1 MKSRISKILGVVVA
15 LATLAS
21 LLVGTALP
29 TSAAA
34 PGALAWAVT
43 DTPSAVGNVLT
54 AGTEATIVAAAANG
68 TTVFAW
74 DDVAKK
80 LYKSV
85 NAGATWAA
93 GVAIATVAP
102 AIALDLSPN
111 FATDNIVVLAEPLHV
126 WLSVNG
132 GTTFADVANADLLNK
147 LEAGGAITSMDV
159 ANFYS
164 NNTPS
169 VIVGVS
175 GGPGL
180 YSNVLKFTY
189 GGFTWDEVGTLRVAP
204 TTATVTATLQT
215 TLATAVSPAL
225 VGGAVPTGDLVTN
238 GGTLVGGTGYT
249 GGATVTFSAGGGT
262 TQATATATIAGGII
276 TAISV
281 VTGGAGY
288 TSLPTITISSGVTG
302 FTGLVGGSGYFAVP
316 AVTFS
321 GGGGTLAAATATIAG
336 GVVTG
341 FTGLVNGSGYT
352 SAPTVAIAPSGFLG
366 LGNFNVVGV
375 KFSPSHMT
383 DAEIMCVYTSG
394 ANAYL
399 SSKFGTLDW
408 NGFIAASTA
417 MVDVPTKAIIAV
429 GSDYVGNTGSPILVG
444 LSGGATDNLFRV
456 TGRAAAGG
464 TATTLS
470 VNGVAIPTSIRQVDV
485 SGPAATATILY
496 SVSTVAAVRRATGGI
511 ATFTAGTVLP
521 QPSGT
526 LNVWPVFGG
535 TTAFAGT
542 QGPDSA
548 VSRSLD
554 SGATWAQVGL
564 INVTTIASMSLLK
577 LTVVDANTMFLV
589 MNNAAGGSAA
599 RSVFKTID
607 AGVSWVRILAG
618 ATLAEAV
625 ISPAYATDSTL
636 IVIDGSNI
644 VQKSTN
650 GGSSFTQLA
659 MPAGAAK
666 ALMLDNN
673 NFFVGGVVT
682 AELFKSGSWAGA
694 TGIVGTVYSIALNP
708 KDTTKATM
716 AVGTTAG
723 TVYQST
729 NGGVSFTVVGVLPPG
744 AALITVAYG
753 PDGTLYAADS
763 AAGAKYYSA
772 TLGWVTITAGTIS
785 DLILSGDGTLYASS
799 STAATGVYR
808 SLAPASTVPGVQTI
822 AGTVTIIDMAALTA
836 ATANSIYIVDT
847 SAAVGTY
854 LYAGRVYGYS
864 DTLIVAM
871 KNKTP
876 TNAALLPVANT
887 TTATVAWDAFTGA
900 TTYEVTVDGVVSTTV
915 AAPAISL
922 ALTGFVGGSTHTW
935 SYRVTAPLNSRQSP
949 TWSFTTALPQAAVAI
964 GAQFPTVGAVDIA
977 IDTTFTWP
985 IVTGATGYEFVIAED
1000 LGETDKFAIIDYSAT
1015 TATNAHKLRENL
1027 KYNTTY
1033 WWRVRAYN
1041 ATTKGDWGTGFFT
1054 TAKAPA
1060 AATTAAPPVVV
1071 TQVPAP
1077 QITLTIPPATTTTT
1091 EVIPAYLL
1099 WAVIAVGAVL
1109 VIVVIV
1115 LIVRTRRIS

>member
-54 AGTEATIVAAAANG
+54 AGTEATMVAAAANG
-68 TTVFAW
+68 TTIFAY
-74 DDVAKK
+74 DDAANK

-93 GVAIATVAP
+93 GVTVGTAATA
-102 AIALDLSPN
+102 AIALKLSPN
-111 FATDNIVVLAEPLHV
+111 FATDNIVVLAEPSNV

-147 LEAGGAITSMDV
+147 LETGTITSMDV
-159 ANFYS
+159 SNFYS
-164 NNTPS
+164 NNTMS
-169 VIVGVS
+169 IIVGVT
-175 GGPGL
+175 GGTGL

-189 GGFTWDEVGTLRVAP
+189 GGFTWDEVGTLRQ
-204 TTATVTATLQT
+204 TAVTAT
-215 TLATAVSPAL
+215 ATA
-225 VGGAVPTGDLVTN
+225 TF
-238 GGTLVGGTGYT
+238 TL
-249 GGATVTFSAGGGT
+249 GT
-262 TQATATATIAGGII
+262 TATATATIAGGII
-276 TAISV
+276 TAI
-281 VTGGAGY
+281 TLG
-288 TSLPTITISSGVTG
+288 
-302 FTGLVGGSGYFAVP
+302 VGGSGYVAAPIVTITDDGTTHATATATLTGNAVSGFTITNGGVAITVATVAIAAPTTGTVTAVALTAGGSGYWAVP
-316 AVTFS
+316 AVSFS
-321 GGGGTLAAATATIAG
+321 AGGGTGAAATAAIAG
-336 GVVTG
+336 GAVTG
-341 FTGLVNGSGYT
+341 FTVTANGSLYT
-352 SAPTVAIAPSGFLG
+352 SAPTVTIAAPTGAG
-366 LGNFNVVGV
+366 VGNFNVVGV

-408 NGFIAASTA
+408 NAFIAVSTA

-470 VNGVAIPTSIRQVDV
+470 VNGMGFATSIRQVDV

-496 SVSTVAAVRRATGGI
+496 SVSAVAAVRRATGGI

-526 LNVWPVFGG
+526 VNVWPVFGG

-542 QGPDSA
+542 LGADSA

-554 SGATWAQVGL
+554 GGATWGQVGL

-589 MNNAAGGSAA
+589 MNNAGGTSAA

-607 AGVSWVRILAG
+607 AGVSWVRILTG
-618 ATLAEAV
+618 AALAEAV

-636 IVIDGSNI
+636 IVIDGTNI
-644 VQKSTN
+644 VKKSTN
-650 GGSSFTQLA
+650 GGSSFADLA

-673 NFFVGGVVT
+673 TFYVGGVVAT
-682 AELFKSGSWAGA
+682 EFFKSGSWSGA

-708 KDTTKATM
+708 KDATKATM

-744 AALITVAYG
+744 AANITVAYG

-799 STAATGVYR
+799 STASTGVYR

-822 AGTVTIIDMAALTA
+822 AGTVTIIDMAVLTA

-935 SYRVTAPLNSRQSP
+935 SYRVTLPLNSRQSP

-1015 TATNAHKLRENL
+1015 TTTNAHKLRENL

-1054 TAKAPA
+1054 TAKAPVT
-1060 AATTAAPPVVV
+1060 AATTPAVVV